1 MPRVSRSSKLGFS
14 YRFAVGLLRRPLL
27 LFTIRD
33 WSGAE
38 NLDVDGGV
46 VVAPNHISWFD
57 PLVVAHFC
65 FDNDRP
71 PRFLA
76 KEAVFR
82 VPVFGRIIAHAGQI
96 PVKRDTVDA
105 ARSVQDGLEA
115 LSRGECVVVYPEGTI
130 TRDPDLWP
138 MSGKTGA
145 ARMALMTG
153 APLLPMAQWGAQE
166 VMRPYTLALRLL
178 PRKTVTVV
186 LGPPLDLDD
195 LRARPLDVDTLRL
208 ATDRLVDAMTEL
220 LAQIRD
226 VPAPTDRLDY
236 ETYRDAQAYRD
247 AKRDRPNSAQ
257 DGSTNP

>member
-14 YRFAVGLLRRPLL
+14 YRLAVWMFRRPLL

-82 VPVFGRIIAHAGQI
+82 VPVFGSIIAHAGQI

-105 ARSVQDGLEA
+105 ARSVEDGLEA
-115 LSRGECVVVYPEGTI
+115 LSRGECVVIYPEGTI
-130 TRDPDLWP
+130 TRDRDLWP

-166 VMRPYTLALRLL
+166 VMRPYKFALRLL
-178 PRKTVTVV
+178 PRKTVTVI

-195 LRARPLDVDTLRL
+195 LRARPLDVDTLKL

-220 LAQIRD
+220 LARIRD

-236 ETYRDAQAYRD
+236 QAYRAAQGD
-247 AKRDRPNSAQ
+247 QPNSAQ
-257 DGSTNP
+257 DGSFNP